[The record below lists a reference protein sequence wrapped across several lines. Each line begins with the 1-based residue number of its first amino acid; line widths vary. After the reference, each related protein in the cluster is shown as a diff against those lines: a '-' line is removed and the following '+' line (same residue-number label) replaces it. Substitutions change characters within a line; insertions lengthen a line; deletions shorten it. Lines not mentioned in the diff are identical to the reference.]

1 MHTFA
6 NAYESACGW
15 CGLSLAT
22 FRFRQNRQP
31 LALILSGHCQ
41 RSQRRVVNLGIG
53 KCGTSIT
60 DKSKYVDVV
69 ICYHFGSALVW
80 LESLTRKRPNS
91 FSQCL
96 RVFFISTNPTPTT
109 FPDMP
114 DGVLSRL
121 RPFLKTVSCDCRA
134 SCPAVSTF
142 YQRKDIISCLD
153 AMVHLK
159 NDFLRL
165 DAKLITPCC

>member
-31 LALILSGHCQ
+31 LTLISIGHCQ

-60 DKSKYVDVV
+60 DKSRYVELV
-69 ICYHFGSALVW
+69 ICYYFGSALVW
-80 LESLTRKRPNS
+80 LESLTRKRSKLVLANAFACSS
-91 FSQCL
+91 FPLLSA
-96 RVFFISTNPTPTT
+96 PTT

-121 RPFLKTVSCDCRA
+121 HPFLKPGLA
-134 SCPAVSTF
+134 TF
-142 YQRKDIISCLD
+142 GLH
-153 AMVHLK
+153 A
-159 NDFLRL
+159 LRL
-165 DAKLITPCC
+165 VRLST